1 MRKFKPY
8 AAAAALTLALSALT
22 ALSLAPSA
30 WAADV
35 KMIAK
40 VTDIQLAADGK
51 SAVVKLNNA
60 KDGSAVTVT
69 VSDAATLGKLANK
82 IINTGDQVRLSYD
95 PAGGTNLSK
104 TFKKAEG
111 C

>member
-1 MRKFKPY
+1 MRKLSTF
-8 AAAAALTLALSALT
+8 AAAAAIALALGP
-22 ALSLAPSA
+22 LASPA
-30 WAADV
+30 RAADV

-40 VTDIQLAADGK
+40 VSDVQVAADGK

-60 KDGSAVTVT
+60 KDGSVVTVK
-69 VSDAATLGKLANK
+69 VNDAATLEKLAAK
-82 IINTGDQVRLSYD
+82 TITTGDQVRLSYD

-104 TFKKAEG
+104 TLKKAEG

>member
-1 MRKFKPY
+1 MRKPSTF
-8 AAAAALTLALSALT
+8 AAAAAFALALGC
-22 ALSLAPSA
+22 LAPST

-51 SAVVKLNNA
+51 SAVVKLSNA
-60 KDGSAVTVT
+60 KDGSVVTVKVNDT
-69 VSDAATLGKLANK
+69 ATLEKLAAK
-82 IINTGDQVRLSYD
+82 TISTGDQVRLSYD

-104 TFKKAEG
+104 TLKKAEG

>member
-1 MRKFKPY
+1 MRTFNLGAVV
-8 AAAAALTLALSALT
+8 AAMALLVLAGS
-22 ALSLAPSA
+22 APS
-30 WAADV
+30 WAAEV

-40 VTDIQLAADGK
+40 VADVQLAPDGQ
-51 SAVVKLNNA
+51 SAVVKLSNA
-60 KDGSAVTVT
+60 KDGSEVIVK
-69 VSDAATLGKLANK
+69 VSDAATLEKLAAK
-82 IINTGDQVRLSYD
+82 AIKAGDQVRLSYD

>member
-1 MRKFKPY
+1 MRHSIV
-8 AAAAALTLALSALT
+8 LAV
-22 ALSLAPSA
+22 LAISVWACSPAS

-40 VTDIQLAADGK
+40 VTEVQLAADGK
-51 SAVVKLNNA
+51 SAVVKLSNV
-60 KDGSAVTVT
+60 KDGSAVTVK
-69 VSDAATLGKLANK
+69 VSDLATLDKLAAK
-82 IINTGDQVRLSYD
+82 TIHTGDQVRLSYD
-95 PAGGTNLSK
+95 PTGGTNLSK

>member
-1 MRKFKPY
+1 MRTFNLGAVV
-8 AAAAALTLALSALT
+8 AAMALLVLAGS
-22 ALSLAPSA
+22 APS

-40 VTDIQLAADGK
+40 VAEVQLAPGGQ
-51 SAVVKLNNA
+51 SAVVKLSNA
-60 KDGSAVTVT
+60 KDGSEVIVK
-69 VSDAATLGKLANK
+69 VSDAATLEKLAAK
-82 IINTGDQVRLSYD
+82 AIKAGDQVRLSYD

-104 TFKKAEG
+104 TLKKAEG

>member
-1 MRKFKPY
+1 MRTFNLGAVV
-8 AAAAALTLALSALT
+8 AAMALLVLAGS
-22 ALSLAPSA
+22 APS

-40 VTDIQLAADGK
+40 VAEVQLAPDGQ
-51 SAVVKLNNA
+51 SAVVKLSNA
-60 KDGSAVTVT
+60 KDGSAVTVK
-69 VSDAATLGKLANK
+69 VSDAATLEKLAAK
-82 IINTGDQVRLSYD
+82 AIKAGDQVRLSYD

-104 TFKKAEG
+104 TLKKAEG

>member
-1 MRKFKPY
+1 LAWP
-8 AAAAALTLALSALT
+8 AAT
-22 ALSLAPSA
+22 

-40 VTDIQLAADGK
+40 VTEVQLAADGK
-51 SAVVKLNNA
+51 SAVVKLSNA
-60 KDGSAVTVT
+60 KDGSAVTVK
-69 VSDAATLGKLANK
+69 VNDAATLEKLAAK
-82 IINTGDQVRLSYD
+82 TITHAGDQVRLSYD
-95 PAGGTNLSK
+95 PDAGGTNLSK

>member
-1 MRKFKPY
+1 MRLTPTLCAALVL
-8 AAAAALTLALSALT
+8 AAAGCLGPAAS
-22 ALSLAPSA
+22 

-51 SAVVKLNNA
+51 SAVVKLSSL
-60 KDGSAVTVT
+60 KDGSAVTVKVNDT
-69 VSDAATLGKLANK
+69 ATLEKLAAGG
-82 IINTGDQVRLSYD
+82 IHAGDQVRLSYD
-95 PAGGTNLSK
+95 PAGGANMSK
-104 TFKKAEG
+104 TLKKAEG